1 MRGQA
6 SNSRSQIGMGTLA
19 TGCLGSP
26 RSHCLVNQE
35 AQTLTLQK
43 ELIWGSASATVQQ
56 RELEQGLCL

>member
-43 ELIWGSASATVQQ
+43 
-56 RELEQGLCL
+56 